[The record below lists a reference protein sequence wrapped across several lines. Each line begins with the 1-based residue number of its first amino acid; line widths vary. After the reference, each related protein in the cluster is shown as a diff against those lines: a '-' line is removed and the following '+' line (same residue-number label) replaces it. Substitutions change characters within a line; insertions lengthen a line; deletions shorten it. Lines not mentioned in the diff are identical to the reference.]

1 MNIRDIIKNSNL
13 IKDVLGKTDID
24 VAGISNDSRNIK
36 RGWLFAARKGTNVD
50 SNIYIDEAISKG
62 ASAILTDAP
71 ETAERLKNKDIVI
84 ILAEN
89 ALKAYAV
96 ISKNFFEN
104 PAEKL
109 KIAGITGT
117 NGKTTTTFLI
127 KSILTAAGSKTG
139 LIGTID
145 YEIGG
150 GFAPSKNTTPDA
162 FELNRMFS
170 ETVKSGG
177 SCCVME
183 VSSHSLVQDRVYGV
197 PFDVAVFT
205 NLTRDHLDYHENM
218 DKYYSAK
225 KKLFSEILSESSK
238 TKKFAAINSDDPYG
252 KRLLGELKEEF
263 GGKDEIG
270 LLAYGLDEDCD
281 ISAKN
286 INYYRDGLKL
296 DIIFPDGNTA
306 KGIRSNLIGGYN
318 VYNILAAVS
327 AAYALSASEG
337 SIVSGIESLENVPGR
352 VEKINT
358 GNARS
363 PLICVDYA
371 HTDDALKRVLSSLRN
386 IISGGKLI
394 SVFGCGGDRDK
405 GKRPLMGMHSAD
417 IADISIITS
426 DNPRSEDPLSIIR
439 EIETGIKKGQF
450 VDKEKLKDKVNGQ
463 VYNGHVYTIEED
475 RANAIRLALS
485 LASEEDAVLVA
496 GKGHEDY
503 MIVKENRFHFSDKE
517 EILKY
522 YENRI

>member
-1 MNIRDIIKNSNL
+1 MNIRDIIKNSDL
-13 IKDVLGKTDID
+13 IKSVFGRTDID
-24 VAGISNDSRNIK
+24 IAGISNDSRSIK
-36 RGWLFAARKGTNVD
+36 KGCLFAARKGVKVD
-50 SNIYIDEAISKG
+50 SNIYIDEALSKG
-62 ASAILTDAP
+62 ASAILTDDA

-84 ILAEN
+84 ITAEN

-96 ISKNFFEN
+96 ISKNFFDN

-109 KIAGITGT
+109 KIAGVTGT

-127 KSILTAAGSKTG
+127 KSILTAAGSKAG

-150 GFAPSKNTTPDA
+150 GSAPSKNTTPDA
-162 FELNRMFS
+162 YELNGMFS

-177 SCCVME
+177 CCCVME
-183 VSSHSLVQDRVYGV
+183 VSSHSLAQDRVYGV

-225 KKLFSEILSESSK
+225 KKLFSEILLESSK
-238 TKKFAAINSDDPYG
+238 IKKFAVINNDDPYG
-252 KRLLGELKEEF
+252 KRLISELKEEF
-263 GGKDEIG
+263 KGEDKIG
-270 LLAYGLDEDCD
+270 LLTYGLGEDCD
-281 ISAKN
+281 ISAGN
-286 INYYRDGLKL
+286 INYYRDGLEL
-296 DIIFPDGNTA
+296 DIIFPDGNA
-306 KGIRSNLIGGYN
+306 ARGIRSNLIGRYN

-327 AAYALSASEG
+327 AAYALSATED
-337 SIVSGIESLENVPGR
+337 SIVSGIESLANVPGR
-352 VEKINT
+352 VEKINIA
-358 GNARS
+358 NAVS

-371 HTDDALKRVLSSLRN
+371 HTDDALKRVLSALRN
-386 IISGGKLI
+386 ISGGRLI

-405 GKRPLMGMHSAD
+405 GKRPLMGMHSTD

-439 EIETGIKKGQF
+439 EIEAGIKKGLF
-450 VDKEKLKDKVNGQ
+450 VDKEKLKGKE
-463 VYNGHVYTIEED
+463 NGHVYTIEED

-485 LASEEDAVLVA
+485 VASEEDVVLVA

-503 MIVKENRFHFSDKE
+503 MLVKENRFHFSDKE